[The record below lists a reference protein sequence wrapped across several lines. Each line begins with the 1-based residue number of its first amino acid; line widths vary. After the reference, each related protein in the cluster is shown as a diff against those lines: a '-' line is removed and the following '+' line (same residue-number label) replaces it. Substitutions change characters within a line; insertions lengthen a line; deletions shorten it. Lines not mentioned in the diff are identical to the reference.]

1 MTSAAAMTHTDGLR
15 IRDAV
20 RALVLDER
28 DRVLLVRFEFPTAT
42 VWALPGGGV
51 EPGET
56 PLEALRR
63 ELHEELG
70 LVDVEVGPHVW
81 SRLHVIPFIDGRW
94 DGQRD
99 RVHLVRVPSF
109 EPQPVLSWEQL
120 RAERL
125 HEIRWWRVDEVE
137 AARDV
142 RFAPTELARHLVELL
157 RDGPPTEP
165 VDTGV

>member
-1 MTSAAAMTHTDGLR
+1 ME
-15 IRDAV
+15 I
-20 RALVLDER
+20 
-28 DRVLLVRFEFPTAT
+28 
-42 VWALPGGGV
+42 
-51 EPGET
+51 
-56 PLEALRR
+56 
-63 ELHEELG
+63 
-70 LVDVEVGPHVW
+70 GPHVW
-81 SRLHVIPFIDGRW
+81 SRLHVIPFVDGRW

-99 RVHLVRVPSF
+99 RVHLVRVPAF

-137 AARDV
+137 AAQHV
-142 RFAPTELARHLVELL
+142 RFAPAALARHLVELL